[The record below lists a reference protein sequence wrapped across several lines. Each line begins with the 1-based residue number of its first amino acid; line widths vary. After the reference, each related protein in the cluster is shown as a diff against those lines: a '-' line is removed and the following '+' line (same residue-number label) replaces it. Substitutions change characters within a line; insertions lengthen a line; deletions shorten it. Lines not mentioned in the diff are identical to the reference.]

1 MKTNKL
7 VKLGIATFAVAVLG
21 VVPAFTAQA
30 DTHVAEQPNTAQADT
45 NVAEQPNTAS
55 KPVENG
61 KPSDSEKPEVK
72 PAEEVK
78 PEAKS
83 TVNAAETQPSDA
95 PRGDATL
102 KEEKHLPIRYV
113 IELHFK
119 HIGIAGEVEP
129 TKTLTGTVNFG
140 EDLTIDAPTFEGYRL
155 ERAYPKILN
164 ISYDN
169 LNNFGKTAGSEV
181 YEIDE
186 TSKDREYTLT
196 KEGDTII
203 AHRRLQYETLPLE
216 KPNRSERTLH
226 INFSYTETP
235 KIWPDGT
242 RPLRRKYHSIDDG
255 KRGITVTIKP
265 GESFTLPK
273 GEIDGYILEDITDSR
288 HEEGRW
294 GATTG
299 NHYKPGE
306 TVPYEKFNFY
316 PAVVDGVESD
326 HISVSY
332 SYYRPEKPSQPTE
345 KPAPK
350 ADENQEPIKYRIDYF
365 DADTGERLSREIGVL
380 NPGETINIH
389 KNIDGYE
396 VVTNR
401 RWMSGYNVDY
411 RLMDRYF
418 GSSSGYRYMFLEYK
432 KVNADAKPSETPKP
446 EVKPETKPSETPKP
460 EVKPEPAPKADEN
473 QEPINY
479 LIEYFDAETGERI
492 SRKYGVLKPGETVNI
507 HKNIDG
513 YEVVSN
519 DSWMPGYI
527 VDYRIMSRYFGGQT
541 FERYMFLDYKK
552 VKADAKPS
560 ETPKP
565 APKDEEKQE
574 PLKYRIDYFDAD
586 TGKEISREYGVLN
599 PGETINIYKDIE
611 GYEVVSYYSWMP
623 GYKVDYR
630 IMSTYSGGTTFEH
643 YMFLRYKKVNADAK
657 PSETLKPEVK
667 PETKPSDISKP
678 EVKPEPKPSET
689 PKPEVKPET
698 KPSETPKPEVK
709 PETKP
714 SETPKPGVKPEPKPS
729 ETPKPEVKP
738 EPKPSDTPK
747 PEVKPEPAPKD
758 EEKQE
763 PIKYRI
769 RHLLEGSNKEIA
781 PMETG
786 VLNPGESINIRKNLE
801 GYQAV
806 SNYSWMPD
814 YNLTHDIV
822 STYFY
827 GAADGYREGYI
838 EYRKLDADA
847 KPSDTP
853 KPEVKPETKP
863 SDTSKPEVKPE
874 PKPSDTP
881 KPEVKPE
888 PKPSETPKPEVK
900 PEPKP
905 SETPKP
911 EVKPEPKPSETP
923 KPEVKPAPKPSD
935 TSKPEVKPAPKPSD
949 TPKPEV
955 KPVPKPSETPKPE
968 VKPEPKPS
976 DTSKPEVKPELKP
989 QTNSNTAPTAPVKPV
1004 GQTSNS
1010 KADKPTSKKE
1020 TPALPNTG
1028 EQSSSLSLVGL
1039 LLASL
1044 GLAGL
1049 TYKGRH

>member
-30 DTHVAEQPNTAQADT
+30 DTHVAEQPNTA
-45 NVAEQPNTAS
+45 S

-72 PAEEVK
+72 PTEEAK

-83 TVNAAETQPSDA
+83 TANAAETQPSDA
-95 PRGDATL
+95 PREDATL
-102 KEEKHLPIRYV
+102 NEEKHLPIRYV
-113 IELHFK
+113 IELDFK
-119 HIGIAGEVEP
+119 DIRTGEKVEP
-129 TKTLTGTVNFG
+129 TKTLTGNVNFG
-140 EDLTIDAPTFEGYRL
+140 EDLTIDAPRFEGYRL
-155 ERAYPKILN
+155 ERSDPKILN
-164 ISYDN
+164 ISYDK
-169 LNNFGKTAGSEV
+169 LNYYGKTVGSKPRQV
-181 YEIDE
+181 YD
-186 TSKDREYTLT
+186 SLKYGMFTLT

-203 AHRRLQYETLPLE
+203 AHYRLEYETLPLE

-242 RPLRRKYHSIDDG
+242 RPLHRHYHSIDDG

-288 HEEGRW
+288 YEEGRF

-350 ADENQEPIKYRIDYF
+350 AEENQEPIKYRIDYF

-380 NPGETINIH
+380 NPGETINID

-401 RWMSGYNVDY
+401 RWMSSYNVDY

-432 KVNADAKPSETPKP
+432 KVNSDAKPSETPKP

-460 EVKPEPAPKADEN
+460 EVKPEPTPKADEK

-479 LIEYFDAETGERI
+479 RIEYFDAETGEEI
-492 SRKYGVLKPGETVNI
+492 SREYGVLNPGEIVNI

-519 DSWMPGYI
+519 DSWMPGYN
-527 VDYRIMSRYFGGQT
+527 VDYRIMNRYFGGQT

-599 PGETINIYKDIE
+599 PGETINIHKNID

-630 IMSTYSGGTTFEH
+630 IMSTYFGGTLDER
-643 YMFLRYKKVNADAK
+643 YMFLHYKKVNADAK
-657 PSETLKPEVK
+657 PSDTSKPEVK
-667 PETKPSDISKP
+667 PETKPSDTSKPEVKPETKPSETPKPEVKPEPQPSDTPKPEVKPEPKPSETPKPEVKPEPKPSDASKPEVKPEPKPSDTSKP

-689 PKPEVKPET
+689 PKPEVKPEPKPSDTSKPEVKPEPKPSETPKPEVKPETKPSDTSKPEVKPET

-714 SETPKPGVKPEPKPS
+714 SETPKPEVKPAPKPS
-729 ETPKPEVKP
+729 ETPKPVTPAVPDQPQPAKP
-738 EPKPSDTPK
+738 EKPVTPSTSRILANEIGSVQVRASEETLKNVSYIKVEETKSNSLEAKNYKAYDIRLYDANGKAVQPNGMVLVSLSAEK
-747 PEVKPEPAPKD
+747 PVENIYYVSPD
-758 EEKQE
+758 
-763 PIKYRI
+763 
-769 RHLLEGSNKEIA
+769 
-781 PMETG
+781 G
-786 VLNPGESINIRKNLE
+786 VLQALDFKQDADKVTFETNHFSIYAMTFKNLSVNHNGGSIQTPVAGSE
-801 GYQAV
+801 NSTIPTQN
-806 SNYSWMPD
+806 SN
-814 YNLTHDIV
+814 
-822 STYFY
+822 
-827 GAADGYREGYI
+827 GADGTQ
-838 EYRKLDADA
+838 
-847 KPSDTP
+847 PQ
-853 KPEVKPETKP
+853 
-863 SDTSKPEVKPE
+863 SKP
-874 PKPSDTP
+874 
-881 KPEVKPE
+881 
-888 PKPSETPKPEVK
+888 
-900 PEPKP
+900 
-905 SETPKP
+905 
-911 EVKPEPKPSETP
+911 
-923 KPEVKPAPKPSD
+923 
-935 TSKPEVKPAPKPSD
+935 
-949 TPKPEV
+949 
-955 KPVPKPSETPKPE
+955 
-968 VKPEPKPS
+968 
-976 DTSKPEVKPELKP
+976 LK
-989 QTNSNTAPTAPVKPV
+989 TKGEGGEKTTK
-1004 GQTSNS
+1004 T
-1010 KADKPTSKKE
+1010 
-1020 TPALPNTG
+1020 LPNTG
-1028 EQSSSLSLVGL
+1028 ENSSILTTLFGVL
-1039 LLASL
+1039 TLN
-1044 GLAGL
+1044 AGL
-1049 TYKGRH
+1049 FSYRKKEK

>member
-1 MKTNKL
+1 M
-7 VKLGIATFAVAVLG
+7 
-21 VVPAFTAQA
+21 
-30 DTHVAEQPNTAQADT
+30 
-45 NVAEQPNTAS
+45 
-55 KPVENG
+55 
-61 KPSDSEKPEVK
+61 
-72 PAEEVK
+72 
-78 PEAKS
+78 
-83 TVNAAETQPSDA
+83 
-95 PRGDATL
+95 
-102 KEEKHLPIRYV
+102 
-113 IELHFK
+113 
-119 HIGIAGEVEP
+119 
-129 TKTLTGTVNFG
+129 TGTVNFG
-140 EDLTIDAPTFEGYRL
+140 EDLTIDAPRFEGYRL
-155 ERAYPKILN
+155 ERSDPKILN
-164 ISYDN
+164 ISYDK
-169 LNNFGKTAGSEV
+169 LNYYGKTVGSKPSQV
-181 YEIDE
+181 YD
-186 TSKDREYTLT
+186 SLKYGMFTLT

-203 AHRRLQYETLPLE
+203 AHYLLDYETLPLE

-226 INFSYTETP
+226 ISFSYTETP

-242 RPLRRKYHSIDDG
+242 HPLHRHYHSIDDG

-288 HEEGRW
+288 YEEGRF
-294 GATTG
+294 GTTTG

-326 HISVSY
+326 YISVSY
-332 SYYRPEKPSQPTE
+332 GYYRPEKPSQPTE
-345 KPAPK
+345 KPVPK

-380 NPGETINIH
+380 NPGETINMH

-418 GSSSGYRYMFLEYK
+418 GSFSGYRYIILEYK
-432 KVNADAKPSETPKP
+432 KGNADAKPSETPKP

-479 LIEYFDAETGERI
+479 LIEYFDAETGEEI
-492 SRKYGVLKPGETVNI
+492 SREYGVLNPGETVNI

-560 ETPKP
+560 KTPKP

-611 GYEVVSYYSWMP
+611 GYEVVSDASWMP

-643 YMFLRYKKVNADAK
+643 YMYLYYKKVNADAK
-657 PSETLKPEVK
+657 PSEEVK
-667 PETKPSDISKP
+667 PETKPSD
-678 EVKPEPKPSET
+678 T
-689 PKPEVKPET
+689 LKPEVKPET

-714 SETPKPGVKPEPKPS
+714 SETPKP
-729 ETPKPEVKP
+729 
-738 EPKPSDTPK
+738 
-747 PEVKPEPAPKD
+747 
-758 EEKQE
+758 EE
-763 PIKYRI
+763 
-769 RHLLEGSNKEIA
+769 
-781 PMETG
+781 
-786 VLNPGESINIRKNLE
+786 
-801 GYQAV
+801 
-806 SNYSWMPD
+806 
-814 YNLTHDIV
+814 
-822 STYFY
+822 
-827 GAADGYREGYI
+827 
-838 EYRKLDADA
+838 
-847 KPSDTP
+847 
-853 KPEVKPETKP
+853 KPETKP

-874 PKPSDTP
+874 PKPSDTS

-888 PKPSETPKPEVK
+888 TKPSETPKPEVK
-900 PEPKP
+900 PE
-905 SETPKP
+905 T
-911 EVKPEPKPSETP
+911 KPSETP
-923 KPEVKPAPKPSD
+923 KPEVKPAPKPS
-935 TSKPEVKPAPKPSD
+935 
-949 TPKPEV
+949 
-955 KPVPKPSETPKPE
+955 ETPKPE
-968 VKPEPKPS
+968 VKPETKPSETPKPVTPAVPDQPQS
-976 DTSKPEVKPELKP
+976 AKPEKPVTPSTSRILANEIGSVQVRASEETLKNVSYIKVEETKSNSLTAKNYKAYDIRLYDANGKAVQPNGMVLVSLSAEKPVENVYYVSPDGALQALDFKQDADKVTFETNHFSIYAMTFKNMSVNHNGGSIQTPVAGSENPTTPTQNSNGADGTQPQSKPLKTKGEGGEKTSK
-989 QTNSNTAPTAPVKPV
+989 T
-1004 GQTSNS
+1004 
-1010 KADKPTSKKE
+1010 
-1020 TPALPNTG
+1020 LPNTG
-1028 EQSSSLSLVGL
+1028 ENSSILTTLFGVL
-1039 LLASL
+1039 TLN
-1044 GLAGL
+1044 AGL
-1049 TYKGRH
+1049 FSYRKKEK

>member
-30 DTHVAEQPNTAQADT
+30 DTHVAEQPNTA
-45 NVAEQPNTAS
+45 S

-72 PAEEVK
+72 PAEEVSL
-78 PEAKS
+78 ESKS
-83 TVNAAETQPSDA
+83 ETNPAESQPSDA
-95 PRGDATL
+95 PREDATL
-102 KEEKHLPIRYV
+102 SEEKHLPIRYV
-113 IELHFK
+113 IELDFK
-119 HIGIAGEVEP
+119 DIRTGEEVEP

-155 ERAYPKILN
+155 NRAYPKILN

-169 LNNFGKTAGSEV
+169 LNDISE
-181 YEIDE
+181 
-186 TSKDREYTLT
+186 SKDGKFILT

-203 AHRRLQYETLPLE
+203 AHRSLEYETLPLE

-242 RPLRRKYHSIDDG
+242 RPLHRPYHSIDDG

-273 GEIDGYILEDITDSR
+273 GDIDGYILEDITDSR
-288 HEEGRW
+288 HEEGRF

-365 DADTGERLSREIGVL
+365 DADTGERISREIGVL

-418 GSSSGYRYMFLEYK
+418 GSFSGYRYIILEYK

-479 LIEYFDAETGERI
+479 LIEYFDAETGEEI
-492 SRKYGVLKPGETVNI
+492 SREYGVLNPGETVNI

-519 DSWMPGYI
+519 DSWMPGYN

-565 APKDEEKQE
+565 APKDEENQE

-599 PGETINIYKDIE
+599 PGETINIHKNID
-611 GYEVVSYYSWMP
+611 GYEVVSDASWMP
-623 GYKVDYR
+623 GYKVNYR
-630 IMSTYSGGTTFEH
+630 IMSEYFGGSLDER
-643 YMFLRYKKVNADAK
+643 YMFLDYKKVNADAK
-657 PSETLKPEVK
+657 PSDTSKPEVK
-667 PETKPSDISKP
+667 PETKPSDTSKP
-678 EVKPEPKPSET
+678 EVKPETKPSDTPKPEVKPETKPSDTPKPEVKPETKPSET

-714 SETPKPGVKPEPKPS
+714 SETPKPEVKPKPKPS

-738 EPKPSDTPK
+738 EPKS
-747 PEVKPEPAPKD
+747 
-758 EEKQE
+758 
-763 PIKYRI
+763 
-769 RHLLEGSNKEIA
+769 
-781 PMETG
+781 
-786 VLNPGESINIRKNLE
+786 
-801 GYQAV
+801 
-806 SNYSWMPD
+806 
-814 YNLTHDIV
+814 
-822 STYFY
+822 
-827 GAADGYREGYI
+827 
-838 EYRKLDADA
+838 
-847 KPSDTP
+847 
-853 KPEVKPETKP
+853 
-863 SDTSKPEVKPE
+863 SDTSKPEVKP
-874 PKPSDTP
+874 S
-881 KPEVKPE
+881 
-888 PKPSETPKPEVK
+888 PKPSETPKPVTPAVPDQPQPGK
-900 PEPKP
+900 PEKP
-905 SETPKP
+905 VTPSTSRILANEIGSVQVRASEETLKNVSYIKVEETKSNSLTAKNYKAYDIRLYDANGKAVQPNGMVLVSLSAEKPVENVYYVSPDGALQALDFKQDADKVTFETNHFSIYAMTFKNLSVNHNGGSIQTPAAG
-911 EVKPEPKPSETP
+911 SENPTTP
-923 KPEVKPAPKPSD
+923 TQNSNSADGTQSQ
-935 TSKPEVKPAPKPSD
+935 SKP
-949 TPKPEV
+949 
-955 KPVPKPSETPKPE
+955 
-968 VKPEPKPS
+968 
-976 DTSKPEVKPELKP
+976 LK
-989 QTNSNTAPTAPVKPV
+989 TKGEGGEKTRKT
-1004 GQTSNS
+1004 
-1010 KADKPTSKKE
+1010 
-1020 TPALPNTG
+1020 LPNTG
-1028 EQSSSLSLVGL
+1028 ENSSILTTLFGVL
-1039 LLASL
+1039 TLN
-1044 GLAGL
+1044 AGL
-1049 TYKGRH
+1049 FSYRKKEK

>member
-1 MKTNKL
+1 M
-7 VKLGIATFAVAVLG
+7 
-21 VVPAFTAQA
+21 
-30 DTHVAEQPNTAQADT
+30 
-45 NVAEQPNTAS
+45 AEQPNTAS

-61 KPSDSEKPEVK
+61 NPSDSEKPEVK
-72 PAEEVK
+72 PTEEVK

-83 TVNAAETQPSDA
+83 TANAAETQPSDA
-95 PRGDATL
+95 PREDATL

-119 HIGIAGEVEP
+119 HLGIAGEVEP

-235 KIWPDGT
+235 KLWPDGT
-242 RPLRRKYHSIDDG
+242 RPLHRHYYSIDNG
-255 KRGITVTIKP
+255 KRDITVTIKP

-273 GEIDGYILEDITDSR
+273 GEIDGYILEEIEDAPDRDGSTELTS
-288 HEEGRW
+288 
-294 GATTG
+294 G
-299 NHYKPGE
+299 NFYKPGE

-316 PAVVDGVESD
+316 PGVVDGVESD
-326 HISVSY
+326 HISVNY
-332 SYYRPEKPSQPTE
+332 FYYRPAGYIGYEKPSQPTE

-460 EVKPEPAPKADEN
+460 EVKPE
-473 QEPINY
+473 
-479 LIEYFDAETGERI
+479 T
-492 SRKYGVLKPGETVNI
+492 
-507 HKNIDG
+507 
-513 YEVVSN
+513 
-519 DSWMPGYI
+519 
-527 VDYRIMSRYFGGQT
+527 
-541 FERYMFLDYKK
+541 
-552 VKADAKPS
+552 
-560 ETPKP
+560 
-565 APKDEEKQE
+565 
-574 PLKYRIDYFDAD
+574 
-586 TGKEISREYGVLN
+586 
-599 PGETINIYKDIE
+599 
-611 GYEVVSYYSWMP
+611 
-623 GYKVDYR
+623 
-630 IMSTYSGGTTFEH
+630 
-643 YMFLRYKKVNADAK
+643 
-657 PSETLKPEVK
+657 
-667 PETKPSDISKP
+667 
-678 EVKPEPKPSET
+678 KPSET

-714 SETPKPGVKPEPKPS
+714 SETPKPEVKPETKPS

-738 EPKPSDTPK
+738 ETKPS
-747 PEVKPEPAPKD
+747 E
-758 EEKQE
+758 
-763 PIKYRI
+763 
-769 RHLLEGSNKEIA
+769 
-781 PMETG
+781 
-786 VLNPGESINIRKNLE
+786 
-801 GYQAV
+801 
-806 SNYSWMPD
+806 
-814 YNLTHDIV
+814 
-822 STYFY
+822 
-827 GAADGYREGYI
+827 
-838 EYRKLDADA
+838 
-847 KPSDTP
+847 TP

-863 SDTSKPEVKPE
+863 SDTSKPEVKPA
-874 PKPSDTP
+874 PKPSDTS

-888 PKPSETPKPEVK
+888 TKPSDTSKPEVK
-900 PEPKP
+900 PE
-905 SETPKP
+905 T
-911 EVKPEPKPSETP
+911 KPSETP
-923 KPEVKPAPKPSD
+923 KPEVKPAPKPS
-935 TSKPEVKPAPKPSD
+935 
-949 TPKPEV
+949 
-955 KPVPKPSETPKPE
+955 ETPKP
-968 VKPEPKPS
+968 VTPAVPDQPQSAKPEKPVTPS
-976 DTSKPEVKPELKP
+976 TSRILANEIGSVQVRASEETLKNVSYIKVEETKSNSLTAKNYKAYDIRLYDANGKAVQPNGMVLVSLSAEKPVENVYYVSPDGALQALDFKQDADKVTFETNHFSIYAMTFKNMSVNHNGGSIQTPVAGSENPTTPTQNSNGADGTQPQSKPLK
-989 QTNSNTAPTAPVKPV
+989 TKGEGGEKTRKT
-1004 GQTSNS
+1004 
-1010 KADKPTSKKE
+1010 
-1020 TPALPNTG
+1020 LPNTG
-1028 EQSSSLSLVGL
+1028 ENSSILTTLFGVL
-1039 LLASL
+1039 TLN
-1044 GLAGL
+1044 AGL
-1049 TYKGRH
+1049 FSYRKKEK